1 MCTRHSKLATV
12 LEKIA
17 VQLIFLLLAAL
28 VLLLG
33 IRLAG
38 KTILFAQAEK
48 IEIINNLVDGMSETA
63 TTKFQPKKIQGII
76 CEYLEAMLRAVA
88 GFEFFPRND
97 LMVLPQIIHALPE
110 ETEISSFVYHGRDL
124 TIRTVQQDAES
135 VYEMVDRLEQWV
147 SHEEKVF
154 EKVVYS
160 YYLDADGRCIA
171 EITLIS
177 YQYQDYDLR
186 EELEKRILP
195 DRQEQD

>member
-76 CEYLEAMLRAVA
+76 CE
-88 GFEFFPRND
+88 
-97 LMVLPQIIHALPE
+97 
-110 ETEISSFVYHGRDL
+110 
-124 TIRTVQQDAES
+124 
-135 VYEMVDRLEQWV
+135 
-147 SHEEKVF
+147 
-154 EKVVYS
+154 
-160 YYLDADGRCIA
+160 
-171 EITLIS
+171 
-177 YQYQDYDLR
+177 
-186 EELEKRILP
+186 
-195 DRQEQD
+195 

>member
-1 MCTRHSKLATV
+1 MYTTQQAGDRLGKNRSPADFSAFGCLGS
-12 LEKIA
+12 
-17 VQLIFLLLAAL
+17 L
-28 VLLLG
+28 VG
-33 IRLAG
+33 DSPCR
-38 KTILFAQAEK
+38 Q
-48 IEIINNLVDGMSETA
+48 
-63 TTKFQPKKIQGII
+63 
-76 CEYLEAMLRAVA
+76 
-88 GFEFFPRND
+88 D
-97 LMVLPQIIHALPE
+97 LMVLPQIINALPE

-147 SHEEKVF
+147 THEEKVF

-186 EELEKRILP
+186 EELENRILP